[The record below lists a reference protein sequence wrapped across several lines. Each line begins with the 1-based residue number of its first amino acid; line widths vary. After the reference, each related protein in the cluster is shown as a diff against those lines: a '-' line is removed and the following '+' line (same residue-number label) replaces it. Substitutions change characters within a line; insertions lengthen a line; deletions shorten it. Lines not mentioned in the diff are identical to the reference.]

1 MLPKILMIAFAA
13 VLLNGFTG
21 PSTTLLQKSAEST
34 EQAKNQVL
42 KVNDDVDEAIRA
54 KDTDSL
60 GRILSDDLD
69 YTNQMGELI
78 TKAQWLS
85 NIRSGKL
92 TTVALRHQVVH
103 VHVFRSAAVLVGLSK
118 TTFVYK
124 GVENNSPRRFT
135 RVYVKQDGA
144 WRLVA
149 QHVSAIGR
157 Q

>member
-1 MLPKILMIAFAA
+1 MQKILLIA
-13 VLLNGFTG
+13 VLVSSLNDFIGTRANRAEEA
-21 PSTTLLQKSAEST
+21 SESAD
-34 EQAKNQVL
+34 QAKNEVL
-42 KVNDDVDEAIRA
+42 KVNEEVDQAIRA
-54 KDTDSL
+54 RDTGTL

-78 TKAQWLS
+78 TKPQWLS

-103 VHVFRSAAVLVGLSK
+103 IHVFGNTAVLVGLSK

-124 GVENNSPRRFT
+124 GVANNSPRRFT

-149 QHVSAIGR
+149 QHVSAIEKE
-157 Q
+157 